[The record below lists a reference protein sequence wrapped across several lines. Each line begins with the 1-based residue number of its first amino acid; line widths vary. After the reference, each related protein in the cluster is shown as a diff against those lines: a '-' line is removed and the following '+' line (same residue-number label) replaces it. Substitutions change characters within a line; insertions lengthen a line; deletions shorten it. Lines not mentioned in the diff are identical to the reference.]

1 MHAAACTASCTR
13 GGEAIIL
20 HIVGA
25 RPQFIKLAPVVR
37 AFRDLSLPYKVL
49 HTGQHYD
56 YTMSDLHFSSLGLA
70 DPDFHLGI
78 GSGSHARQTARMLE
92 GIETVLVAEKPSCI
106 LVYGDT
112 NSTLAGALSAAKLK
126 VPVGH
131 VEAGVRSF
139 DKGMPEEINRLVAD
153 HVSDHHFC
161 PTANALALLQHEGIT
176 GTLTGDVMY
185 DALLQTPPEDL
196 SHPYTTPFG
205 IVTIHR
211 AENTDAQERFHA
223 IWEGLRLIAKEL
235 PMLFPVHPRT
245 RSAFGELLRESP
257 PGIRVIEPVSY
268 FTMLAMIRD
277 ASLVITDSGGVQK
290 EAFLL
295 GSPCVT
301 VRDVTEWPET
311 VQAGANRLSASEPEA
326 LYHAAQAMMGRR
338 VVLEENPFGNGRA
351 SSAIAEF
358 VKGVYN

>member
-1 MHAAACTASCTR
+1 M
-13 GGEAIIL
+13 
-20 HIVGA
+20 GA

-37 AFRDLSLPYKVL
+37 AFRDLSVPYKVL

-92 GIETVLVAEKPSCI
+92 GIETVLVTERPSCV

-161 PTANALALLQHEGIT
+161 PTANAVTLLQHEGIT
-176 GTLTGDVMY
+176 GMLTGDVMY
-185 DALLQTPPEDL
+185 DAILQTKPEDL
-196 SHPYTTPFG
+196 AQPYPTPFG
-205 IVTIHR
+205 LVTIHR
-211 AENTDAQERFHA
+211 AENTDAKERFLA
-223 IWEGLRLIAKEL
+223 IWEGLRRIARQMPL
-235 PMLFPVHPRT
+235 LFPAHPRT
-245 RSAFGELLRESP
+245 RAAFGEILDALH

-268 FTMLAMIRD
+268 LTMLAMIRD
-277 ASLVITDSGGVQK
+277 ASFVITDSGGVQK

-311 VQAGANRLSASEPEA
+311 VHAGANRLAAADPEA
-326 LYHAAQAMMGRR
+326 LYDTAQAMMGRR
-338 VVLEENPFGNGRA
+338 VILEENPFGNGKA

-358 VKGVYN
+358 LKNMYS

>member
-1 MHAAACTASCTR
+1 
-13 GGEAIIL
+13 
-20 HIVGA
+20 VGA

-37 AFRDLSLPYKVL
+37 AFRDLSVPYKVL

-92 GIETVLVAEKPSCI
+92 GIETVLVTERPSCV

-161 PTANALALLQHEGIT
+161 PTANAVTLLQHEGIT
-176 GTLTGDVMY
+176 GMLTGDVMY
-185 DALLQTPPEDL
+185 DAILQTKPEDL
-196 SHPYTTPFG
+196 AQPYPTPFG
-205 IVTIHR
+205 LVTIHR
-211 AENTDAQERFHA
+211 AENTDAKERFLA
-223 IWEGLRLIAKEL
+223 IWEGLRRIARRCPALPGPPADPGRFRRNPGRLASRHPRHRAGEL
-235 PMLFPVHPRT
+235 PHHARHDQ
-245 RSAFGELLRESP
+245 G
-257 PGIRVIEPVSY
+257 RV
-268 FTMLAMIRD
+268 FRD
-277 ASLVITDSGGVQK
+277 HR
-290 EAFLL
+290 F
-295 GSPCVT
+295 
-301 VRDVTEWPET
+301 
-311 VQAGANRLSASEPEA
+311 
-326 LYHAAQAMMGRR
+326 GRR
-338 VVLEENPFGNGRA
+338 PEGGLPA
-351 SSAIAEF
+351 
-358 VKGVYN
+358 GVPLRHGA